1 MKDKYLDISYMW
13 NLKKDANELIYP
25 PKKKDTFQKI
35 YGYQRL
41 MGGSGGGVDWGFEI
55 GICPLRYM
63 V

>member
-1 MKDKYLDISYMW
+1 MW